1 MKKYIVILL
10 SVVLFAGCE
19 SREPGTFRIA
29 GKLKNGGGVTVY
41 LDQLSATSTSLFT
54 SAVADEDGNFELQ
67 GVIGEVGFYKLRLAD
82 NNFVNIV
89 LHPDDNLEIE
99 GDATYLYNSYKIKG
113 SRDAIALYELNE
125 YLRLFGV
132 KEDSM
137 RQVGANAGGM
147 TLELQMQMQ
156 NTYNNMLREKS
167 EFLKKFVDEHT
178 SSIASMAAIQYLDPT
193 SDAEYYIKLD
203 KELYELY
210 PDLAYVKNLH
220 LKVAQLTKLAVGA
233 EAPQIL
239 LNNPQGE
246 TVSLSSL
253 RGKTVLIDFWASWC
267 KPCRIENPHV
277 VKLYKQYKDKG
288 FEIYGV
294 SLDKNKNAWVQAI
307 QQDGLEWIHVS
318 DLQFWNSAA
327 AKLYDVRSIP
337 QTYLIDEDGKI
348 IAKGFRAA
356 ELEKRLKEIFG

>member
-1 MKKYIVILL
+1 MKKYIIILL
-10 SVVLFAGCE
+10 SVALITGCG
-19 SREPGTFRIA
+19 SREPGAFRIS
-29 GKLKNGGGVTVY
+29 GKLENGAGVTVY
-41 LDQLSATSTSLFT
+41 LDHLSTTSANALTSTI
-54 SAVADEDGNFELQ
+54 ADGDGNFEIQ
-67 GVIGEVGFYKLRLAD
+67 GIIKEVGFYKVRLAD

-89 LHPDDNLEIE
+89 LHPDDEIE
-99 GDATYLYNSYKIKG
+99 LDGDATYLYGSYTIKG
-113 SRDAIALYELNE
+113 SRDAIALHELNE

-137 RQVGANAGGM
+137 RQVGTSAGGRSPAV
-147 TLELQMQMQ
+147 QMQLQ
-156 NTYNNMLREKS
+156 NTYGNMLRKKS
-167 EFLKKFVDEHT
+167 EFLKKFIDENT
-178 SSIASMAAIQYLDPT
+178 SSIASLVAIQSLDPT
-193 SDAEYYIKLD
+193 SDAAYYIKLD

-210 PDLAYVKNLH
+210 PNSVYVKNLH
-220 LKVAQLTKLAVGA
+220 VKVSQLTKLAVGA

-277 VKLYKQYKDKG
+277 VKLYNQYKDKG

-294 SLDKNKNAWVQAI
+294 SLDKNMNAWVQAI
-307 QQDGLEWIHVS
+307 HQDGLEWIHVS
-318 DLQFWNSAA
+318 DLKFWNSAA

-337 QTYLIDEDGKI
+337 QTFLIDEEGKI
-348 IAKGFRAA
+348 IAKGFRSA
-356 ELEKRLKEIFG
+356 ELERRLKEIFG